1 MKTRLPLAPL
11 PLKARILSTQLKS
24 GLASHLTLN
33 HSKKFNKAFTGH
45 RPSQFIVK
53 FFGTLFQG
61 YQITMSY
68 TADGRYKMELSNATM
83 TSSTFRFLDFNTRY
97 TFEVRTRFSK
107 DNSLGPPVHVIK
119 RTDAFTAPVGHLT
132 AKVGYNS
139 VLLYWS
145 APGTIRPRALKVPYS
160 VYFLFFFFFGSC
172 FGKVFRACHIAN

>member
-1 MKTRLPLAPL
+1 
-11 PLKARILSTQLKS
+11 
-24 GLASHLTLN
+24 
-33 HSKKFNKAFTGH
+33 
-45 RPSQFIVK
+45 
-53 FFGTLFQG
+53 
-61 YQITMSY
+61 MSY

-119 RTDAFTAPVGHLT
+119 RTDAFTAPVGRLT

-145 APGTIRPRALKVPYS
+145 APGTIRPKALKVPS
-160 VYFLFFFFFGSC
+160 SFFLVLVLARYFVRVILPTNFSFLCLFVVEVGVVST
-172 FGKVFRACHIAN
+172 GKRITDKKLCMQMQPFE